1 MRPYPPFPY
10 DEMNKIPEKINSEM
24 FERGNIFS
32 YKNIKGEVVKASD
45 FGDYV
50 DVAITDS
57 QGETRVTRVIKTSN
71 YMADFISE
79 AEKV

>member
-10 DEMNKIPEKINSEM
+10 DEMNKIPNKIKSEM
-24 FERGNIFS
+24 FERGNTFS
-32 YKNIKGEVVKASD
+32 YKNSKGEVVIASD

-50 DVAITDS
+50 DIAITDG
-57 QGETRVTRVIKTSN
+57 QGGTRVGRVIKTSIL
-71 YMADFISE
+71 MADFISE